1 MRGLAGKVALITGGA
16 SGIGR
21 AVAARLSA
29 EGMHLA
35 IVDLQAESAAEVSKE
50 LGDAN
55 MAVGVDIRDEAA
67 VQEAIAEVIGRMG
80 GIDTL
85 VNAAGISR
93 AKDFLEVSSE
103 EFDLVVATNLRGT
116 FTFCQKVG
124 QHMVDRGSG
133 SIVNIASI
141 TGKQGAPHLAA
152 YSATKAGV
160 IALTQAAAAS
170 FGAAG
175 VRVNAVCPGMI
186 WTPMFE
192 RSAEWIAL
200 TNDRYKGRGLSP
212 REIYDEMVTEATL
225 LHRPTE
231 PEEVASTVAFLASE
245 EASGMTGQ
253 SLNVDGGMQF
263 H

>member
-1 MRGLAGKVALITGGA
+1 MRGLAGGVALVTGGA

-21 AVAARLSA
+21 AVATRLHA
-29 EGMHLA
+29 EGMQVAVLD
-35 IVDLQAESAAEVSKE
+35 VQADRAAEVSRE
-50 LGDAN
+50 LGDDSISL
-55 MAVGVDIRDEAA
+55 GVDIRDAVAAEEAVA
-67 VQEAIAEVIGRMG
+67 DVVDRLGR
-80 GIDTL
+80 IDVL

-93 AKDFLEVSSE
+93 AKDFLEVSSD
-103 EFDLVVATNLRGT
+103 EFDLVVSTNLRGT
-116 FTFCQKVG
+116 FMLCQLVG
-124 QHMVDRGSG
+124 RHMVERRSG

-160 IALTQAAAAS
+160 IALTHAAAAS
-170 FGAAG
+170 FGSAG

-186 WTPMFE
+186 WTPMFQ
-192 RSAEWIAL
+192 RSAEWIAA
-200 TNDRYKGRGLSP
+200 TNERYKDTRLSP
-212 REIYDEMVTEATL
+212 REIYDEMVAEATL
-225 LHRPTE
+225 LSRPTE
-231 PEEVASTVAFLASE
+231 PEEVASAVAFLASE

>member
-1 MRGLAGKVALITGGA
+1 MRGLAGRVALVTGGA

-21 AVAARLSA
+21 AVATRLSA
-29 EGMHLA
+29 EGMRLA
-35 IVDLQAESAAEVSKE
+35 IVDLQGETAAEVSKE
-50 LGDAN
+50 LGDDNISLAL
-55 MAVGVDIRDEAA
+55 DIRDEQA
-67 VQEAIAEVIGRMG
+67 VQEAVTEVVGRMG

-116 FTFCQKVG
+116 FMFCQTVG
-124 QHMVDRGSG
+124 RHMVERRSG
-133 SIVNIASI
+133 SIVNISSI

-160 IALTQAAAAS
+160 IALTHAAAAS
-170 FGAAG
+170 LGASG
-175 VRVNAVCPGMI
+175 IRVNAVCPGMI
-186 WTPMFE
+186 WTPMFH
-192 RSAEWIAL
+192 RSAEWISR
-200 TNDRYKGRGLSP
+200 TDDRYKGTQLSP
-212 REIYDEMVTEATL
+212 REIYDEMVRESTL
-225 LHRPTE
+225 LERPTE
-231 PEEVASTVAFLASE
+231 PEEVAAAVAFLASE